1 MVWWNPWGKLNAN
14 SAALKENLQTYVK
27 AYTNIRNKNNK
38 SALPPLNAKIINA
51 LKRYINSK
59 RPKVAGAVAAAVNNA
74 GGSNKNAVA
83 AAAGV
88 ATSNTSTPNAA
99 ANAAVKPLLAIG
111 APPVQVAAAAAGA
124 AKQKALALG
133 MGSNAANNAAANAAA
148 SAANTARPNATPA
161 QAAQTAAAGAAAAG
175 LPPNNQAQAAAE
187 AANEAEGVSA
197 ANRSNAQAAMNKIN
211 GILRRPLPESLSRAT
226 ANALRRQLNTS
237 VAIARAEGLVTANKN
252 KELNNYRARI
262 NAKLAQAT
270 RAEGLMAQT
279 QRSETARPT
288 VIPVNFSE
296 TKRIKVPN
304 TNIEVNVERNNKNSK
319 WRFVREENSKKYN
332 LLNRNQETPKIRN
345 ISNVRTGNLF
355 RQGN

>member
-1 MVWWNPWGKLNAN
+1 MVWWNPVTWGKLNAN
-14 SAALKENLQTYVK
+14 AAALKANLQKYVN

-51 LKRYINSK
+51 LKRYINSR

-74 GGSNKNAVA
+74 GGSNKNAAA

-88 ATSNTSTPNAA
+88 ATSNISTPNAA

-133 MGSNAANNAAANAAA
+133 MGSNAANNAAASAAANAANA
-148 SAANTARPNATPA
+148 ARPNATPA

-211 GILRRPLPESLSRAT
+211 GILRRPLPESLSQAT
-226 ANALRRQLNTS
+226 ANALRRQLNAS

-252 KELNNYRARI
+252 RELNNYRAKI
-262 NAKLAQAT
+262 NAKLA
-270 RAEGLMAQT
+270 RAPNTGVRAN
-279 QRSETARPT
+279 ETGAAAPLELN
-288 VIPVNFSE
+288 IPVPGTNLKVKVVRKNVASPWNF
-296 TKRIKVPN
+296 
-304 TNIEVNVERNNKNSK
+304 VNNANKS
-319 WRFVREENSKKYN
+319 KYN
-332 LLNRNQETPKIRN
+332 LNNRGENVPKVRN
-345 ISNVRTGNLF
+345 ISSGNLF
-355 RQGN
+355 KQGN